1 MQKKN
6 LSEDEQEDLLTG
18 LSKASHQPT
27 GKFSAKES
35 YSILEKQL
43 DIPKTKRIPLFRY
56 VAAASVV
63 FILSLSSYW
72 FYQDSKSHTVTLTTA
87 GQIET
92 IGLPDGTK
100 VTLGRYSSLQYPSEF
115 IDKERVV
122 SLSGEGFFDVA
133 KNKERPFVV
142 SAGDIRIKV
151 LGTQFNVQA
160 YIKDE
165 CIQTT
170 LVEGSVA
177 ISNVK
182 NGQTAVLEPNQ
193 LAVFYKKTASLHKE
207 TVNNA
212 LEAVAWKD
220 GKLLFN
226 DKTLIQI
233 TEDLSNY
240 FNVTINVSD
249 SALKD
254 YKLTARFEQNES
266 IEDILNVLQ
275 TAVGFTWEKNE
286 DTITI
291 NPEIK

>member
-1 MQKKN
+1 MRKQN
-6 LSEDEQEDLLTG
+6 LSDGEQEDLLTD
-18 LSKASHQPT
+18 LSKASHEPK
-27 GKFSAKES
+27 GMFSAKES
-35 YSILEKQL
+35 YPILEKQL
-43 DIPKTKRIPLFRY
+43 AASKTKRIPWFKY

-72 FYQDSKSHTVTLTTA
+72 FYQDNKSHTITLFTA

-92 IGLPDGTK
+92 IDLPDGTK
-100 VTLGRYSSLQYPSEF
+100 VTLSRYSSLQYPSKF
-115 IDKERVV
+115 TDKERKV

-133 KNKERPFVV
+133 KDQEYPFVV

-160 YIKDE
+160 YTKDE
-165 CIQTT
+165 YIQTI

-177 ISNVK
+177 ISNVR
-182 NGQTAVLEPNQ
+182 NEQTAVMEPNQ

-226 DKTLIQI
+226 DKTLLQI

-240 FNVTINVSD
+240 FNVPINVSD

-275 TAVGFTWEKNE
+275 TAAGFTWEKNE

-291 NPEIK
+291 NPEN